1 MGKTKKSSI
10 TRRVILLMAAGLC
23 VIVLLA
29 FIFRHQILY
38 YVHAALRY
46 TKTNY
51 TASAKCNGCAAV
63 FTDGIAAH
71 QKAYAGGKGIAPQSN
86 DEQLDVL
93 FQNGSLVKVSSNKF
107 YHVQS
112 MSESKPY
119 IVSECSDFL
128 MNLSSLYHQRC
139 LDSGI
144 SYHPFTI
151 SSGTRSKESVKR
163 LIEEKGNPNAIRNSP
178 HLLGKTIDIRY
189 DNFGGKEKQLS
200 LFTMVLKEMR
210 DARKCFVKYEKNGCL
225 HITAN

>member
-1 MGKTKKSSI
+1 MEKKKKRFN
-10 TRRVILLMAAGLC
+10 TRRTTLFISAAIFVLVLFAFVI
-23 VIVLLA
+23 
-29 FIFRHQILY
+29 RHQILY

-86 DEQLDVL
+86 DEQLDIL

-119 IVSECSDFL
+119 IVNECSDFL

-178 HLLGKTIDIRY
+178 HLRGKTIDIRY